1 MGNFRVNPVR
11 IFIRFLILVSFSITA
26 IILGGYA
33 AFLVYQSV
41 FAVPNVRVPSVL
53 EMELDAARQ
62 TLYKT
67 GLKMA
72 VVDDNI
78 FQEGERY
85 IAVKQNPAAGT
96 VIKKNRTVEV
106 EVRTA
111 KTFKRVPDL
120 AGKTISEAE
129 VILLEYG
136 FQVGSIAY
144 ALHQTLPEGMIIA
157 QEPMAGEDKNNS
169 GRVNIL
175 VSNGAY

>member
-1 MGNFRVNPVR
+1 MGNFRVNPVS
-11 IFIRFLILVSFSITA
+11 IFVRSLILVLFSITA

-41 FAVPNVRVPSVL
+41 FAVPNVRVPLVL

-67 GLKMA
+67 GLKID

-85 IAVKQNPAAGT
+85 IAVKQNPRAGT

-120 AGKTISEAE
+120 VGKTIAEAE
-129 VILLEYG
+129 AILLEYG

-144 ALHQTLPEGMIIA
+144 ASHQTLSEGIIIA
-157 QEPMAGEDKNNS
+157 QEPMAGEDKDNS

-175 VSNGAY
+175 VSKGVY

>member
-11 IFIRFLILVSFSITA
+11 IFIRFLILVLFSIIA

-41 FAVPNVRVPSVL
+41 FAVPNVQVPSVL

-62 TLYKT
+62 TLYKI
-67 GLKMA
+67 GLKIA

-85 IAVKQNPAAGT
+85 ITVRQNPAAGT
-96 VIKKNRTVEV
+96 VVKKNRTVEV
-106 EVRTA
+106 EVRTV

-120 AGKTISEAE
+120 VGKTIPEAE
-129 VILLEYG
+129 AILLEYG
-136 FQVGSIAY
+136 FQVGNIAY
-144 ALHQTLPEGMIIA
+144 ASHKTLSEGMIIA
-157 QEPMAGEDKNNS
+157 QEPMAGEGRDNS
-169 GRVNIL
+169 GKVNIL
-175 VSNGAY
+175 VSKGAY